1 MGQIP
6 EAMQDITN
14 CNSRSRKQPTQSTN
28 KEDAE
33 THLVQFAKHEV
44 RPRSRLRS
52 LGKRQQS
59 RQGKRPRISVPIFR
73 ERFAERL
80 ECFRSRR
87 PIPNPVH
94 NVVPNRM
101 SRERTRPPFECIALL
116 QYAGKAASDSG
127 RLDLILA
134 RNGGVAMLSL

>member
-1 MGQIP
+1 
-6 EAMQDITN
+6 
-14 CNSRSRKQPTQSTN
+14 KQPTQSTN

-87 PIPNPVH
+87 ANRQRHTTPPRPAPQRTGCWIRLRQSDC
-94 NVVPNRM
+94 VVVLNQIFAPTQCRAVIA
-101 SRERTRPPFECIALL
+101 PPH
-116 QYAGKAASDSG
+116 
-127 RLDLILA
+127 R
-134 RNGGVAMLSL
+134 RGG